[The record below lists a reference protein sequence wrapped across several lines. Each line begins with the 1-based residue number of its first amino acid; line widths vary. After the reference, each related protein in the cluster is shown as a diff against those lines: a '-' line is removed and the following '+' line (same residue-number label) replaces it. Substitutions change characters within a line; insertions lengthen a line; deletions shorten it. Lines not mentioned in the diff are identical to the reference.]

1 MNPEMT
7 KEMKI
12 IQFSVKLDKFTGYF
26 DKFLKMND
34 GDTKEIISDISIGYG
49 NRLKQKMNVF
59 SSFIE

>member
-12 IQFSVKLDKFTGYF
+12 IQFPVKFDKFTGYF

-34 GDTKEIISDISIGYG
+34 EDTKEIISDISIGYG